1 MDRRR
6 RLWHT
11 PGKTEQSGIMDIQP
25 SAPERP
31 RGLRRARWRTMGL
44 ATGAGTALVLVVMV
58 TGIGNT
64 PTREAAA
71 VEALTAVPPQAPAA
85 EAGAERRYVQQ
96 LGTSCRTATKVCPLP
111 AAMPIGAPCSCD
123 GEPGEVAP

>member
-1 MDRRR
+1 MN
-6 RLWHT
+6 T
-11 PGKTEQSGIMDIQP
+11 QP

-31 RGLRRARWRTMGL
+31 RGHRRARWLSMGL
-44 ATGAGTALVLVVMV
+44 ATGTGAALVLVVMV
-58 TGIGNT
+58 TGVGND

-71 VEALTAVPPQAPAA
+71 VEAVTALPAQSPAA
-85 EAGAERRYVQQ
+85 DAGGERRYVQQ